1 MKTLSLVALL
11 AACGLFTPLAMAADA
26 TALKGCDAKKANLQ
40 TQIDYAREHNN
51 SHQQA
56 GLQKALDEVNAH
68 CTDASLRQEREK
80 KVAEAKHEVAERQA
94 DLAEATKK
102 GDADKISKRQAK
114 LAESQK
120 ELQHAMGELDK

>member
-1 MKTLSLVALL
+1 
-11 AACGLFTPLAMAADA
+11 MAADA

-102 GDADKISKRQAK
+102 GDTDKISKRQAK

-120 ELQHAMGELDK
+120 ELQDAMGELDK

>member
-1 MKTLSLVALL
+1 MKTLSFVALL
-11 AACGLFTPLAMAADA
+11 AACGLFTPVALAADP
-26 TALKGCDAKKANLQ
+26 TALKGCAAKKANLQ

-56 GLQKALDEVNAH
+56 GLQSALDAVKAH
-68 CTDASLRQEREK
+68 CTDALLRQEREK
-80 KVAEAKHEVAERQA
+80 TISEAKHEVRERQA

-120 ELQHAMGELDK
+120 ELQDAMSELNK

>member
-1 MKTLSLVALL
+1 MKILSFVTLL
-11 AACGLFTPLAMAADA
+11 AACGLFTAVAHAADP
-26 TALKGCDAKKANLQ
+26 TALKGCAAKKADLQ
-40 TQIDYAREHNN
+40 TQIDYAQAHNN
-51 SHQQA
+51 THQQA

-68 CTDASLRQEREK
+68 CTDASLRMEREK
-80 KVAEAKHEVAERQA
+80 KITEAKHEVSERQA

-120 ELQHAMGELDK
+120 ELHDAMSELDK